1 MSRYNDNQNKF
12 SKPCFPSSAG
22 RIPNTPSIPITKA
35 QLRTFRA
42 IIIDLTKII
51 PKLFANPSPQNI
63 EDLIDTLNLLSKFIC
78 SLDATSS
85 LKAQGLA
92 IIKNLITILRN
103 PTFVASA
110 VFIELQNLIN
120 YLLYITKLFRIDPCT
135 LQELLKL
142 IAALQ
147 TALVNSA
154 SFIQGPTGP
163 TGPAGAT
170 GATGPRGNTG
180 ATGPQGNTGATGA
193 TGIGVTG
200 PTGPSGGP
208 TGPTGPQGNTG
219 ATGATGPQGVQGNTG
234 ATGATGATGPQGVQ
248 GNTGATG
255 ATGPQGNTGATGAT
269 GATGPQ
275 GNTGATGATGATG
288 PQGVQGNTGATGATG
303 PQGVQGNTGATG
315 ATGPQGVQGNT
326 GATGATGPQ
335 GVQGNTGATGVTGAT
350 GPQGVQGNT
359 GSTGPQGIQ
368 GPTGATGATGIG
380 VTGPTGPT
388 GPSFPIATIVV
399 TNNIQQTVLQFNNFI
414 FSTAINVNNIIFNGT
429 DTVTVINGGI
439 YVISVSIS
447 TTAPGCA
454 PLGVGISING
464 AVATDNFSSN
474 LIGDSLSFTTI
485 ETLAA
490 GARISVQSTLNEI
503 TIPATGNTNIRLTV
517 FRIA

>member
-1 MSRYNDNQNKF
+1 MSHYNDSQNKF

-22 RIPNTPSIPITKA
+22 RIPNTPSIPVTKA

-92 IIKNLITILRN
+92 IIKNLITILKN

-120 YLLYITKLFRIDPCT
+120 YLLSITKLFRIDPCT

-170 GATGPRGNTG
+170 GATGP
-180 ATGPQGNTGATGA
+180 
-193 TGIGVTG
+193 
-200 PTGPSGGP
+200 
-208 TGPTGPQGNTG
+208 QGNTG
-219 ATGATGPQGVQGNTG
+219 ATGATGPQGVQGPAGATG
-234 ATGATGATGPQGVQ
+234 ATGPQGIQGPAGATGATGPQGVQ

-255 ATGPQGNTGATGAT
+255 ATGPQGIQ
-269 GATGPQ
+269 GP
-275 GNTGATGATGATG
+275 AGATGATG

-303 PQGVQGNTGATG
+303 PQGIQGPAGATG
-315 ATGPQGVQGNT
+315 ATGPQGVQG
-326 GATGATGPQ
+326 P
-335 GVQGNTGATGVTGAT
+335 
-350 GPQGVQGNT
+350 
-359 GSTGPQGIQ
+359 
-368 GPTGATGATGIG
+368 TGATGIG

-490 GARISVQSTLNEI
+490 GANISVQSTLNEI

>member
-1 MSRYNDNQNKF
+1 MSRYDDSQNKF

-22 RIPNTPSIPITKA
+22 RIPNTPSIPVTKA

-78 SLDATSS
+78 SLDAASS

-92 IIKNLITILRN
+92 IIKNLITILKN

-120 YLLYITKLFRIDPCT
+120 YLLSITKLFRIDPCT

-163 TGPAGAT
+163 TGPTGPAGAT
-170 GATGPRGNTG
+170 GATGPQGVQGPAGATG
-180 ATGPQGNTGATGA
+180 ATGPQGAQGPAGATGATGPQGIQGPAGATGATGPQGVQGPTGA

-208 TGPTGPQGNTG
+208 AGATGPQGPQGNTGATGPQGIQGPAGATGATGPQGAQGPAG
-219 ATGATGPQGVQGNTG
+219 ATGATGPQGVQG
-234 ATGATGATGPQGVQ
+234 P
-248 GNTGATG
+248 
-255 ATGPQGNTGATGAT
+255 
-269 GATGPQ
+269 
-275 GNTGATGATGATG
+275 
-288 PQGVQGNTGATGATG
+288 
-303 PQGVQGNTGATG
+303 
-315 ATGPQGVQGNT
+315 
-326 GATGATGPQ
+326 
-335 GVQGNTGATGVTGAT
+335 
-350 GPQGVQGNT
+350 
-359 GSTGPQGIQ
+359 
-368 GPTGATGATGIG
+368 TGATGIG
-380 VTGPTGPT
+380 VTGPTGPS
-388 GPSFPIATIVV
+388 GPSFPVATIVV

-414 FSTAINVNNIIFNGT
+414 FNTAINVNNIIFNGT
-429 DTVTVINGGI
+429 DTVTVINAGI

-485 ETLAA
+485 ETLTA
-490 GARISVQSTLNEI
+490 GANISVQSTLNEI

>member
-1 MSRYNDNQNKF
+1 MSHYNDSQNKF

-22 RIPNTPSIPITKA
+22 RIPNTPSIPVTKA

-92 IIKNLITILRN
+92 IIKNLITILKN

-120 YLLYITKLFRIDPCT
+120 YLLSITKLFRIDPCT

-170 GATGPRGNTG
+170 GATG
-180 ATGPQGNTGATGA
+180 ATGPR
-193 TGIGVTG
+193 
-200 PTGPSGGP
+200 
-208 TGPTGPQGNTG
+208 
-219 ATGATGPQGVQGNTG
+219 
-234 ATGATGATGPQGVQ
+234 

-269 GATGPQ
+269 GPRGNTGATGATGPQ
-275 GNTGATGATGATG
+275 GNTGATGATGSQGNTGATGATG
-288 PQGVQGNTGATGATG
+288 PRGNTGATGATGPQGNTGATGATG
-303 PQGVQGNTGATG
+303 PQGAQGPAGATG
-315 ATGPQGVQGNT
+315 ATGPQGVQG
-326 GATGATGPQ
+326 P
-335 GVQGNTGATGVTGAT
+335 
-350 GPQGVQGNT
+350 
-359 GSTGPQGIQ
+359 
-368 GPTGATGATGIG
+368 TGATGIG

-490 GARISVQSTLNEI
+490 GANISVQSTLNEI

>member
-163 TGPAGAT
+163 TGPQGA
-170 GATGPRGNTG
+170 
-180 ATGPQGNTGATGA
+180 QGN
-193 TGIGVTG
+193 
-200 PTGPSGGP
+200 
-208 TGPTGPQGNTG
+208 
-219 ATGATGPQGVQGNTG
+219 TGATGPQGVQGNTG
-234 ATGATGATGPQGVQ
+234 ATGATGATGPQG
-248 GNTGATG
+248 A
-255 ATGPQGNTGATGAT
+255 
-269 GATGPQ
+269 Q

-315 ATGPQGVQGNT
+315 ATGATGPQGAQGNTGAT

-335 GVQGNTGATGVTGAT
+335 GVQGNTGATG
-350 GPQGVQGNT
+350 
-359 GSTGPQGIQ
+359 PQGIQ

-380 VTGPTGPT
+380 VTGPTGPSGGPTGPTGPT

>member
-180 ATGPQGNTGATGA
+180 ATGPQGPQGNTGATGNTGAQGPAGATGA
-193 TGIGVTG
+193 TG
-200 PTGPSGGP
+200 PQ
-208 TGPTGPQGNTG
+208 GPQGNTG
-219 ATGATGPQGVQGNTG
+219 ATGNTG
-234 ATGATGATGPQGVQ
+234 AQGPAGATGATGPQGPQ
-248 GNTGATG
+248 GNTGATGNTGAQGPAGATG
-255 ATGPQGNTGATGAT
+255 ATGPQGPQGNTGATGNTGAQGPAGAT

-275 GNTGATGATGATG
+275 G
-288 PQGVQGNTGATGATG
+288 PQGNTGATG
-303 PQGVQGNTGATG
+303 NT
-315 ATGPQGVQGNT
+315 
-326 GATGATGPQ
+326 
-335 GVQGNTGATGVTGAT
+335 
-350 GPQGVQGNT
+350 
-359 GSTGPQGIQ
+359 
-368 GPTGATGATGIG
+368 
-380 VTGPTGPT
+380 
-388 GPSFPIATIVV
+388 
-399 TNNIQQTVLQFNNFI
+399 
-414 FSTAINVNNIIFNGT
+414 
-429 DTVTVINGGI
+429 
-439 YVISVSIS
+439 
-447 TTAPGCA
+447 
-454 PLGVGISING
+454 
-464 AVATDNFSSN
+464 
-474 LIGDSLSFTTI
+474 
-485 ETLAA
+485 
-490 GARISVQSTLNEI
+490 
-503 TIPATGNTNIRLTV
+503 
-517 FRIA
+517 

>member
-1 MSRYNDNQNKF
+1 MSHFNDSQNKF

-22 RIPNTPSIPITKA
+22 RIPNTPSIPVTKV

-92 IIKNLITILRN
+92 IIKNLITILKN

-154 SFIQGPTGP
+154 SFIKGPTGP
-163 TGPAGAT
+163 TGPAGATGPRGNTGAT

-180 ATGPQGNTGATGA
+180 ATG
-193 TGIGVTG
+193 
-200 PTGPSGGP
+200 
-208 TGPTGPQGNTG
+208 
-219 ATGATGPQGVQGNTG
+219 ATGP
-234 ATGATGATGPQGVQ
+234 Q

-288 PQGVQGNTGATGATG
+288 PRGNTGATGATGPRGNTGATGATG
-303 PQGVQGNTGATG
+303 PQGNTGATGATGPRGNTGATGATGATGPQGNTGATG
-315 ATGPQGVQGNT
+315 ATGPRGNT
-326 GATGATGPQ
+326 GATGATG
-335 GVQGNTGATGVTGAT
+335 ATG
-350 GPQGVQGNT
+350 
-359 GSTGPQGIQ
+359 
-368 GPTGATGATGIG
+368 
-380 VTGPTGPT
+380 
-388 GPSFPIATIVV
+388 
-399 TNNIQQTVLQFNNFI
+399 
-414 FSTAINVNNIIFNGT
+414 
-429 DTVTVINGGI
+429 
-439 YVISVSIS
+439 
-447 TTAPGCA
+447 
-454 PLGVGISING
+454 
-464 AVATDNFSSN
+464 
-474 LIGDSLSFTTI
+474 
-485 ETLAA
+485 
-490 GARISVQSTLNEI
+490 
-503 TIPATGNTNIRLTV
+503 
-517 FRIA
+517 

>member
-180 ATGPQGNTGATGA
+180 ATGATGATGPRGNTGATGA
-193 TGIGVTG
+193 TGATG
-200 PTGPSGGP
+200 PR
-208 TGPTGPQGNTG
+208 GNTG
-219 ATGATGPQGVQGNTG
+219 ATGATGPRGNTGATGATGPQGNTG
-234 ATGATGATGPQGVQ
+234 ATGATGATGPRGNTGATGATGPQ
-248 GNTGATG
+248 GNTGVTG

-275 GNTGATGATGATG
+275 GNTGATGATG
-288 PQGVQGNTGATGATG
+288 P
-303 PQGVQGNTGATG
+303 
-315 ATGPQGVQGNT
+315 
-326 GATGATGPQ
+326 
-335 GVQGNTGATGVTGAT
+335 
-350 GPQGVQGNT
+350 
-359 GSTGPQGIQ
+359 
-368 GPTGATGATGIG
+368 
-380 VTGPTGPT
+380 
-388 GPSFPIATIVV
+388 
-399 TNNIQQTVLQFNNFI
+399 
-414 FSTAINVNNIIFNGT
+414 
-429 DTVTVINGGI
+429 
-439 YVISVSIS
+439 
-447 TTAPGCA
+447 
-454 PLGVGISING
+454 
-464 AVATDNFSSN
+464 
-474 LIGDSLSFTTI
+474 
-485 ETLAA
+485 
-490 GARISVQSTLNEI
+490 
-503 TIPATGNTNIRLTV
+503 
-517 FRIA
+517 

>member
-180 ATGPQGNTGATGA
+180 ATG
-193 TGIGVTG
+193 
-200 PTGPSGGP
+200 
-208 TGPTGPQGNTG
+208 
-219 ATGATGPQGVQGNTG
+219 ATGPQGNTG
-234 ATGATGATGPQGVQ
+234 ATGATGATGPRGNTGATGATGPRGNTGATGATGATGPR

-269 GATGPQ
+269 GATGPRGNTGATGATGPRGNTGATGATGPQ
-275 GNTGATGATGATG
+275 GNTGATGATGPRGNTGATGATGPRGNTGATGATGATG
-288 PQGVQGNTGATGATG
+288 PQGNTGATGATG
-303 PQGVQGNTGATG
+303 PQGNTGATGIGVTGPTGPSGGPPGPTGPQGPQGNTGATG
-315 ATGPQGVQGNT
+315 A
-326 GATGATGPQ
+326 
-335 GVQGNTGATGVTGAT
+335 
-350 GPQGVQGNT
+350 
-359 GSTGPQGIQ
+359 
-368 GPTGATGATGIG
+368 
-380 VTGPTGPT
+380 TGPTGPT

>member
-1 MSRYNDNQNKF
+1 MSHYNDSQNKF

-22 RIPNTPSIPITKA
+22 RIPNTPSIPVTKA

-92 IIKNLITILRN
+92 IIKNLITILKN

-120 YLLYITKLFRIDPCT
+120 YLLSITKLFRIDPCT

-154 SFIQGPTGP
+154 SFIQ
-163 TGPAGAT
+163 
-170 GATGPRGNTG
+170 
-180 ATGPQGNTGATGA
+180 
-193 TGIGVTG
+193 
-200 PTGPSGGP
+200 
-208 TGPTGPQGNTG
+208 
-219 ATGATGPQGVQGNTG
+219 
-234 ATGATGATGPQGVQ
+234 
-248 GNTGATG
+248 
-255 ATGPQGNTGATGAT
+255 
-269 GATGPQ
+269 
-275 GNTGATGATGATG
+275 
-288 PQGVQGNTGATGATG
+288 
-303 PQGVQGNTGATG
+303 
-315 ATGPQGVQGNT
+315 
-326 GATGATGPQ
+326 
-335 GVQGNTGATGVTGAT
+335 
-350 GPQGVQGNT
+350 
-359 GSTGPQGIQ
+359 
-368 GPTGATGATGIG
+368 
-380 VTGPTGPT
+380 GPT

-490 GARISVQSTLNEI
+490 GANISVQSTLNEI

>member
-170 GATGPRGNTG
+170 GATGP
-180 ATGPQGNTGATGA
+180 QG
-193 TGIGVTG
+193 V
-200 PTGPSGGP
+200 
-208 TGPTGPQGNTG
+208 QGNTG

-234 ATGATGATGPQGVQ
+234 ATGATGATGPQG
-248 GNTGATG
+248 A
-255 ATGPQGNTGATGAT
+255 
-269 GATGPQ
+269 Q

-288 PQGVQGNTGATGATG
+288 PQGVQGNTGATG
-303 PQGVQGNTGATG
+303 
-315 ATGPQGVQGNT
+315 
-326 GATGATGPQ
+326 
-335 GVQGNTGATGVTGAT
+335 
-350 GPQGVQGNT
+350 
-359 GSTGPQGIQ
+359 PQGIQ

-380 VTGPTGPT
+380 VTGPTGPSGGPTGPTGPT

>member
-1 MSRYNDNQNKF
+1 MSRYDDSQNKF

-22 RIPNTPSIPITKA
+22 RIPNTPSIPVTKA

-78 SLDATSS
+78 SLDAASS

-92 IIKNLITILRN
+92 IIKNLITILKN

-120 YLLYITKLFRIDPCT
+120 YLLSITKLFRIDPCT

-163 TGPAGAT
+163 TGPTGPAGAT
-170 GATGPRGNTG
+170 GATGPQGVQGPAGATG
-180 ATGPQGNTGATGA
+180 ATGPQGVQGPAGATGATGPQGAQGPAGATGATGATGPQGIQGPAGATGATGPQGVQGPTGA

-208 TGPTGPQGNTG
+208 AGATGPQGPQGNTGATGPQGIQGPAGATGATGPQGAQGPAG
-219 ATGATGPQGVQGNTG
+219 ATGATGPQGVQG
-234 ATGATGATGPQGVQ
+234 P
-248 GNTGATG
+248 
-255 ATGPQGNTGATGAT
+255 
-269 GATGPQ
+269 
-275 GNTGATGATGATG
+275 
-288 PQGVQGNTGATGATG
+288 
-303 PQGVQGNTGATG
+303 
-315 ATGPQGVQGNT
+315 
-326 GATGATGPQ
+326 
-335 GVQGNTGATGVTGAT
+335 
-350 GPQGVQGNT
+350 
-359 GSTGPQGIQ
+359 
-368 GPTGATGATGIG
+368 TGATGIG
-380 VTGPTGPT
+380 VTGPTGPS
-388 GPSFPIATIVV
+388 GPNFPVATIVV

-414 FSTAINVNNIIFNGT
+414 FNTAINVNNIIFNGT
-429 DTVTVINGGI
+429 DTVTVINAGI

-485 ETLAA
+485 ETLTA
-490 GARISVQSTLNEI
+490 GANISVQSTLNEI

>member
-51 PKLFANPSPQNI
+51 PTLFANPSPQNI

-180 ATGPQGNTGATGA
+180 ATG
-193 TGIGVTG
+193 
-200 PTGPSGGP
+200 
-208 TGPTGPQGNTG
+208 
-219 ATGATGPQGVQGNTG
+219 ATGPR
-234 ATGATGATGPQGVQ
+234 

-269 GATGPQ
+269 GATGPRGNTGATGATGPQ

-288 PQGVQGNTGATGATG
+288 PRGNTGATGATG
-303 PQGVQGNTGATG
+303 PQGNTGATGATGATGPRGNTGATG
-315 ATGPQGVQGNT
+315 ATGPQGNT
-326 GATGATGPQ
+326 GATGATGATGPR
-335 GVQGNTGATGVTGAT
+335 GNTGAT
-350 GPQGVQGNT
+350 
-359 GSTGPQGIQ
+359 
-368 GPTGATGATGIG
+368 
-380 VTGPTGPT
+380 
-388 GPSFPIATIVV
+388 
-399 TNNIQQTVLQFNNFI
+399 
-414 FSTAINVNNIIFNGT
+414 
-429 DTVTVINGGI
+429 
-439 YVISVSIS
+439 
-447 TTAPGCA
+447 
-454 PLGVGISING
+454 
-464 AVATDNFSSN
+464 
-474 LIGDSLSFTTI
+474 
-485 ETLAA
+485 
-490 GARISVQSTLNEI
+490 
-503 TIPATGNTNIRLTV
+503 
-517 FRIA
+517 

>member
-1 MSRYNDNQNKF
+1 MSHYNDSQNKF

-22 RIPNTPSIPITKA
+22 RIPNTPSIPVTKA

-92 IIKNLITILRN
+92 IIKNLITILKN

-120 YLLYITKLFRIDPCT
+120 FLLSITKLFRIDPCT

-154 SFIQGPTGP
+154 SFIQGP
-163 TGPAGAT
+163 
-170 GATGPRGNTG
+170 
-180 ATGPQGNTGATGA
+180 
-193 TGIGVTG
+193 
-200 PTGPSGGP
+200 
-208 TGPTGPQGNTG
+208 
-219 ATGATGPQGVQGNTG
+219 
-234 ATGATGATGPQGVQ
+234 
-248 GNTGATG
+248 
-255 ATGPQGNTGATGAT
+255 
-269 GATGPQ
+269 
-275 GNTGATGATGATG
+275 
-288 PQGVQGNTGATGATG
+288 
-303 PQGVQGNTGATG
+303 
-315 ATGPQGVQGNT
+315 
-326 GATGATGPQ
+326 
-335 GVQGNTGATGVTGAT
+335 
-350 GPQGVQGNT
+350 
-359 GSTGPQGIQ
+359 
-368 GPTGATGATGIG
+368 
-380 VTGPTGPT
+380 TGPTGPT

-490 GARISVQSTLNEI
+490 GANISVQSTLNEI

>member
-1 MSRYNDNQNKF
+1 MSHYNDSQNKF

-22 RIPNTPSIPITKA
+22 RIPNTPSIPVTKA

-92 IIKNLITILRN
+92 IIKNLITILKN

-170 GATGPRGNTG
+170 GATGPQGPQ
-180 ATGPQGNTGATGA
+180 GPQGNTGAQGPAGA
-193 TGIGVTG
+193 TG
-200 PTGPSGGP
+200 PQ
-208 TGPTGPQGNTG
+208 GPQGNTGAQGPAG
-219 ATGATGPQGVQGNTG
+219 ATGATGPQG
-234 ATGATGATGPQGVQ
+234 PQ

-255 ATGPQGNTGATGAT
+255 ATGPQGNTGAQGPAGAT

-275 GNTGATGATGATG
+275 GPQGNTGAQGPAGATGATG
-288 PQGVQGNTGATGATG
+288 PQG
-303 PQGVQGNTGATG
+303 
-315 ATGPQGVQGNT
+315 
-326 GATGATGPQ
+326 
-335 GVQGNTGATGVTGAT
+335 
-350 GPQGVQGNT
+350 
-359 GSTGPQGIQ
+359 
-368 GPTGATGATGIG
+368 
-380 VTGPTGPT
+380 
-388 GPSFPIATIVV
+388 
-399 TNNIQQTVLQFNNFI
+399 
-414 FSTAINVNNIIFNGT
+414 
-429 DTVTVINGGI
+429 
-439 YVISVSIS
+439 
-447 TTAPGCA
+447 
-454 PLGVGISING
+454 
-464 AVATDNFSSN
+464 
-474 LIGDSLSFTTI
+474 
-485 ETLAA
+485 
-490 GARISVQSTLNEI
+490 
-503 TIPATGNTNIRLTV
+503 
-517 FRIA
+517 

>member
-180 ATGPQGNTGATGA
+180 ATGATG
-193 TGIGVTG
+193 
-200 PTGPSGGP
+200 PR
-208 TGPTGPQGNTG
+208 GNTG
-219 ATGATGPQGVQGNTG
+219 ATGATGPRGNTG
-234 ATGATGATGPQGVQ
+234 ATGATGATGPQGNTGATGATGATGPR
-248 GNTGATG
+248 GNTGATGATG

-275 GNTGATGATGATG
+275 GNTGATGATGPRGNTGATGATG
-288 PQGVQGNTGATGATG
+288 PRGNTGATGATG
-303 PQGVQGNTGATG
+303 PQGNTGATG
-315 ATGPQGVQGNT
+315 ATGATGPRGNT
-326 GATGATGPQ
+326 GATG
-335 GVQGNTGATGVTGAT
+335 
-350 GPQGVQGNT
+350 
-359 GSTGPQGIQ
+359 
-368 GPTGATGATGIG
+368 
-380 VTGPTGPT
+380 
-388 GPSFPIATIVV
+388 
-399 TNNIQQTVLQFNNFI
+399 
-414 FSTAINVNNIIFNGT
+414 
-429 DTVTVINGGI
+429 
-439 YVISVSIS
+439 
-447 TTAPGCA
+447 
-454 PLGVGISING
+454 
-464 AVATDNFSSN
+464 
-474 LIGDSLSFTTI
+474 
-485 ETLAA
+485 
-490 GARISVQSTLNEI
+490 
-503 TIPATGNTNIRLTV
+503 
-517 FRIA
+517 

>member
-51 PKLFANPSPQNI
+51 PTLFANPSPQNI

-180 ATGPQGNTGATGA
+180 ATG
-193 TGIGVTG
+193 
-200 PTGPSGGP
+200 
-208 TGPTGPQGNTG
+208 
-219 ATGATGPQGVQGNTG
+219 ATGPR
-234 ATGATGATGPQGVQ
+234 

-269 GATGPQ
+269 GATGPRGNTGATGATGPQ

-288 PQGVQGNTGATGATG
+288 PRGNTGATGATG
-303 PQGVQGNTGATG
+303 PQGNTGATGATGATGPRGNTGATG
-315 ATGPQGVQGNT
+315 ATGPQGNT
-326 GATGATGPQ
+326 GATGATGATGPR
-335 GVQGNTGATGVTGAT
+335 GNTGA
-350 GPQGVQGNT
+350 
-359 GSTGPQGIQ
+359 
-368 GPTGATGATGIG
+368 
-380 VTGPTGPT
+380 
-388 GPSFPIATIVV
+388 
-399 TNNIQQTVLQFNNFI
+399 
-414 FSTAINVNNIIFNGT
+414 
-429 DTVTVINGGI
+429 
-439 YVISVSIS
+439 
-447 TTAPGCA
+447 
-454 PLGVGISING
+454 
-464 AVATDNFSSN
+464 
-474 LIGDSLSFTTI
+474 
-485 ETLAA
+485 
-490 GARISVQSTLNEI
+490 
-503 TIPATGNTNIRLTV
+503 
-517 FRIA
+517 

>member
-1 MSRYNDNQNKF
+1 MSRYNDSQNKF

-163 TGPAGAT
+163 TGPTGPAGAT

-180 ATGPQGNTGATGA
+180 ATGPQGPQGNTGATGATGPQGPQGNTGATGNTGAQGPAGATGATGPQGIQGPTGATGA

-208 TGPTGPQGNTG
+208 TGPTGP
-219 ATGATGPQGVQGNTG
+219 
-234 ATGATGATGPQGVQ
+234 
-248 GNTGATG
+248 
-255 ATGPQGNTGATGAT
+255 
-269 GATGPQ
+269 
-275 GNTGATGATGATG
+275 
-288 PQGVQGNTGATGATG
+288 
-303 PQGVQGNTGATG
+303 
-315 ATGPQGVQGNT
+315 
-326 GATGATGPQ
+326 
-335 GVQGNTGATGVTGAT
+335 
-350 GPQGVQGNT
+350 
-359 GSTGPQGIQ
+359 
-368 GPTGATGATGIG
+368 
-380 VTGPTGPT
+380 T
-388 GPSFPIATIVV
+388 GPSFPVATIVV

-485 ETLAA
+485 ETLVA

>member
-180 ATGPQGNTGATGA
+180 ATGATG
-193 TGIGVTG
+193 
-200 PTGPSGGP
+200 PR
-208 TGPTGPQGNTG
+208 GNTG
-219 ATGATGPQGVQGNTG
+219 ATGATGPRGNTGATGPRGNTGATGATGPRGNTG
-234 ATGATGATGPQGVQ
+234 ATGATGATGPRGNTGATGATGPQ

-269 GATGPQ
+269 GATGPRGNTGATGATGPQGNTGATGATGPQGAQ

-288 PQGVQGNTGATGATG
+288 PQGVQGNTGATG
-303 PQGVQGNTGATG
+303 
-315 ATGPQGVQGNT
+315 
-326 GATGATGPQ
+326 
-335 GVQGNTGATGVTGAT
+335 
-350 GPQGVQGNT
+350 
-359 GSTGPQGIQ
+359 PQGIQ

-380 VTGPTGPT
+380 VTGPTGPSGGPTGPTGPT

>member
-1 MSRYNDNQNKF
+1 MSHYNDSQNKF

-22 RIPNTPSIPITKA
+22 RIPNTPSIPVTKA

-92 IIKNLITILRN
+92 IIKNLITILKN

-120 YLLYITKLFRIDPCT
+120 YLLSITKLFRIDPCT

-170 GATGPRGNTG
+170 GATGATGPRGNTGATG

-193 TGIGVTG
+193 TGPRGNTG
-200 PTGPSGGP
+200 ATGA
-208 TGPTGPQGNTG
+208 TGPQGNTG
-219 ATGATGPQGVQGNTG
+219 ATGATGS
-234 ATGATGATGPQGVQ
+234 Q

-269 GATGPQ
+269 GPQGVQGPTGATGIGVTGPTGPSGGPPGPTGPQ
-275 GNTGATGATGATG
+275 GPQGIQGPAGATGATG
-288 PQGVQGNTGATGATG
+288 PQGVQGPAGATGATGPQGAQGPAGATGATG
-303 PQGVQGNTGATG
+303 PQGVQG
-315 ATGPQGVQGNT
+315 P
-326 GATGATGPQ
+326 
-335 GVQGNTGATGVTGAT
+335 
-350 GPQGVQGNT
+350 
-359 GSTGPQGIQ
+359 
-368 GPTGATGATGIG
+368 TGATGIG

-490 GARISVQSTLNEI
+490 GANISVQSTLNEI

>member
-1 MSRYNDNQNKF
+1 MSHYNDSQNKF

-22 RIPNTPSIPITKA
+22 RIPNTPSIPVTKA

-92 IIKNLITILRN
+92 IIKNLITILKN

-120 YLLYITKLFRIDPCT
+120 YLLSITKLFRIDPCT

-170 GATGPRGNTG
+170 GATGPQGPRGNTG
-180 ATGPQGNTGATGA
+180 ATGATGSQGPAGATGATGPQGPQGNTGATGATGATGSQGPAGATGTTGPQGPQGNTGATGATGSQGPAGATGATGPQGPQGNTGATGATGSQGPAGATGATGPQGPQGNTDATGATGPQGIQGPTGA

-208 TGPTGPQGNTG
+208 PGPTGPQGPQGNTG
-219 ATGATGPQGVQGNTG
+219 ATGATGPQGAQGP
-234 ATGATGATGPQGVQ
+234 AGATGATGPQGVQ
-248 GNTGATG
+248 G
-255 ATGPQGNTGATGAT
+255 P
-269 GATGPQ
+269 
-275 GNTGATGATGATG
+275 
-288 PQGVQGNTGATGATG
+288 
-303 PQGVQGNTGATG
+303 
-315 ATGPQGVQGNT
+315 
-326 GATGATGPQ
+326 
-335 GVQGNTGATGVTGAT
+335 
-350 GPQGVQGNT
+350 
-359 GSTGPQGIQ
+359 
-368 GPTGATGATGIG
+368 TGATGIG

-490 GARISVQSTLNEI
+490 GANISVQSTLNEI

>member
-180 ATGPQGNTGATGA
+180 ATGATGPRGNTGATGA
-193 TGIGVTG
+193 TGPRGNTGATGATGATG
-200 PTGPSGGP
+200 PRGNTGA
-208 TGPTGPQGNTG
+208 TGATGPQGNTG
-219 ATGATGPQGVQGNTG
+219 ATGATGPQGAQGNTG

-255 ATGPQGNTGATGAT
+255 
-269 GATGPQ
+269 
-275 GNTGATGATGATG
+275 
-288 PQGVQGNTGATGATG
+288 
-303 PQGVQGNTGATG
+303 
-315 ATGPQGVQGNT
+315 
-326 GATGATGPQ
+326 
-335 GVQGNTGATGVTGAT
+335 
-350 GPQGVQGNT
+350 
-359 GSTGPQGIQ
+359 PQGIQ

-380 VTGPTGPT
+380 VTGPTGPSGGPTGPTGPT

>member
-170 GATGPRGNTG
+170 GATGPRGVQGNTG
-180 ATGPQGNTGATGA
+180 ATGPQGPQGNTGA

-200 PTGPSGGP
+200 PAGP
-208 TGPTGPQGNTG
+208 TGPQGPQGNTG

-234 ATGATGATGPQGVQ
+234 ATGATGSQG
-248 GNTGATG
+248 A
-255 ATGPQGNTGATGAT
+255 
-269 GATGPQ
+269 
-275 GNTGATGATGATG
+275 
-288 PQGVQGNTGATGATG
+288 QGNTGATGATG

-315 ATGPQGVQGNT
+315 ATGPQGAQGN
-326 GATGATGPQ
+326 TGATGPQ
-335 GVQGNTGATGVTGAT
+335 GVQGNTGATGAT
-350 GPQGVQGNT
+350 GPQG
-359 GSTGPQGIQ
+359 
-368 GPTGATGATGIG
+368 
-380 VTGPTGPT
+380 
-388 GPSFPIATIVV
+388 
-399 TNNIQQTVLQFNNFI
+399 
-414 FSTAINVNNIIFNGT
+414 
-429 DTVTVINGGI
+429 
-439 YVISVSIS
+439 
-447 TTAPGCA
+447 
-454 PLGVGISING
+454 
-464 AVATDNFSSN
+464 
-474 LIGDSLSFTTI
+474 
-485 ETLAA
+485 
-490 GARISVQSTLNEI
+490 
-503 TIPATGNTNIRLTV
+503 
-517 FRIA
+517 

>member
-1 MSRYNDNQNKF
+1 MSHFNDSQNKF

-22 RIPNTPSIPITKA
+22 RIPNTPSIPVTKA

-92 IIKNLITILRN
+92 IIKNLITILKN

-170 GATGPRGNTG
+170 GPRGNTGATGPRGNTG
-180 ATGPQGNTGATGA
+180 ATGATG
-193 TGIGVTG
+193 
-200 PTGPSGGP
+200 PR
-208 TGPTGPQGNTG
+208 GNTG
-219 ATGATGPQGVQGNTG
+219 ATGATGP
-234 ATGATGATGPQGVQ
+234 Q

-269 GATGPQ
+269 GPQ
-275 GNTGATGATGATG
+275 GNTGATGAT
-288 PQGVQGNTGATGATG
+288 
-303 PQGVQGNTGATG
+303 
-315 ATGPQGVQGNT
+315 
-326 GATGATGPQ
+326 
-335 GVQGNTGATGVTGAT
+335 
-350 GPQGVQGNT
+350 
-359 GSTGPQGIQ
+359 
-368 GPTGATGATGIG
+368 
-380 VTGPTGPT
+380 
-388 GPSFPIATIVV
+388 
-399 TNNIQQTVLQFNNFI
+399 
-414 FSTAINVNNIIFNGT
+414 
-429 DTVTVINGGI
+429 
-439 YVISVSIS
+439 
-447 TTAPGCA
+447 
-454 PLGVGISING
+454 
-464 AVATDNFSSN
+464 
-474 LIGDSLSFTTI
+474 
-485 ETLAA
+485 
-490 GARISVQSTLNEI
+490 
-503 TIPATGNTNIRLTV
+503 
-517 FRIA
+517 

>member
-1 MSRYNDNQNKF
+1 MSRYDDSQNKF

-22 RIPNTPSIPITKA
+22 RIPNTPSIPVTKA

-92 IIKNLITILRN
+92 IIKNLITILKN

-120 YLLYITKLFRIDPCT
+120 YLLSITKLFRIDPCT

-163 TGPAGAT
+163 TGPTGPAGP
-170 GATGPRGNTG
+170 TGPRGN
-180 ATGPQGNTGATGA
+180 
-193 TGIGVTG
+193 
-200 PTGPSGGP
+200 
-208 TGPTGPQGNTG
+208 
-219 ATGATGPQGVQGNTG
+219 
-234 ATGATGATGPQGVQ
+234 
-248 GNTGATG
+248 
-255 ATGPQGNTGATGAT
+255 
-269 GATGPQ
+269 
-275 GNTGATGATGATG
+275 TGATG

-335 GVQGNTGATGVTGAT
+335 GVQGPTGATGIGVTGPTGPSGGPPGPTGPQGPQGNTGATGPQGIQGPAGATGAT
-350 GPQGVQGNT
+350 GPQGVQGPAGAT
-359 GSTGPQGIQ
+359 GATGPQGVQ
-368 GPTGATGATGIG
+368 GPAGATGATGPQGVRGPTGATGIG

-490 GARISVQSTLNEI
+490 GANISVQSTLNEI

>member
-180 ATGPQGNTGATGA
+180 ATGATGA
-193 TGIGVTG
+193 TGPRGNTG
-200 PTGPSGGP
+200 A
-208 TGPTGPQGNTG
+208 TGPQGNTG
-219 ATGATGPQGVQGNTG
+219 ATGATGPR
-234 ATGATGATGPQGVQ
+234 

-275 GNTGATGATGATG
+275 GNTGATGATG
-288 PQGVQGNTGATGATG
+288 PPGNTGATGATG
-303 PQGVQGNTGATG
+303 PQVRKVTQGLLVLLVLLVLPALL
-315 ATGPQGVQGNT
+315 VLLDLK
-326 GATGATGPQ
+326 
-335 GVQGNTGATGVTGAT
+335 VFKVT
-350 GPQGVQGNT
+350 Q
-359 GSTGPQGIQ
+359 
-368 GPTGATGATGIG
+368 
-380 VTGPTGPT
+380 
-388 GPSFPIATIVV
+388 
-399 TNNIQQTVLQFNNFI
+399 VLP
-414 FSTAINVNNIIFNGT
+414 V
-429 DTVTVINGGI
+429 
-439 YVISVSIS
+439 
-447 TTAPGCA
+447 
-454 PLGVGISING
+454 PLALLV
-464 AVATDNFSSN
+464 
-474 LIGDSLSFTTI
+474 
-485 ETLAA
+485 
-490 GARISVQSTLNEI
+490 
-503 TIPATGNTNIRLTV
+503 
-517 FRIA
+517 

>member
-180 ATGPQGNTGATGA
+180 ATG
-193 TGIGVTG
+193 
-200 PTGPSGGP
+200 
-208 TGPTGPQGNTG
+208 
-219 ATGATGPQGVQGNTG
+219 ATGATGPR
-234 ATGATGATGPQGVQ
+234 

-269 GATGPQ
+269 GPRGNTGATGPRGNTGATGATGPQGNTGATGPRGNMGATGATGPQ
-275 GNTGATGATGATG
+275 GNTGATGATG
-288 PQGVQGNTGATGATG
+288 PRGNTGATGATG
-303 PQGVQGNTGATG
+303 PQGNTGATGATGPRGNTGATGPQGNTGATG
-315 ATGPQGVQGNT
+315 ATG
-326 GATGATGPQ
+326 
-335 GVQGNTGATGVTGAT
+335 
-350 GPQGVQGNT
+350 
-359 GSTGPQGIQ
+359 
-368 GPTGATGATGIG
+368 
-380 VTGPTGPT
+380 
-388 GPSFPIATIVV
+388 
-399 TNNIQQTVLQFNNFI
+399 
-414 FSTAINVNNIIFNGT
+414 
-429 DTVTVINGGI
+429 
-439 YVISVSIS
+439 
-447 TTAPGCA
+447 
-454 PLGVGISING
+454 
-464 AVATDNFSSN
+464 
-474 LIGDSLSFTTI
+474 
-485 ETLAA
+485 
-490 GARISVQSTLNEI
+490 
-503 TIPATGNTNIRLTV
+503 
-517 FRIA
+517 